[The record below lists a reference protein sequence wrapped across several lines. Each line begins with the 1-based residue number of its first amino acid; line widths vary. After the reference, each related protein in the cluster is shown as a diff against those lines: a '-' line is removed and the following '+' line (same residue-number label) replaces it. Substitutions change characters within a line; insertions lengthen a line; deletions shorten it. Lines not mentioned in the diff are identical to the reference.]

1 MGGYVTTNLRL
12 PEDLHKLLKHM
23 AVEENTSVSQLVR
36 EALEQFISPR
46 PEQPKSKKLRIEDN
60 PLWALVGSGR
70 SGLKDASEKHD
81 EYLYGKRK

>member
-23 AVEENTSVSQLVR
+23 AVEEKKSVSQLVR
-36 EALEQFISPR
+36 EALEKFVSPV
-46 PEQPKSKKLRIEDN
+46 PERPKSKKVSVEDN

-81 EYLYGKRK
+81 EYLYGKRR